1 MSLCHCCFEEN
12 GEDPVVLSCG
22 HLICSACAC
31 RPTHPVFRLSSCP
44 ICNQPGAPTGRQ
56 KSAAAIQP
64 DALSSGPRR
73 WPTGATPHRPASA
86 VSRRPCLTPPT
97 RKQAGALETDSD
109 ASNSQPREDSL
120 DSPSR
125 RAYGRAYGRAASELA
140 AEQDAKQAADHVA
153 QLLPSYDMI
162 RLAIMPGAPTAP
174 LGFAI
179 VGIYLT
185 ASLLPPTY
193 HFPPTTYDLPLL
205 SCPSQLTITYYL
217 PPTTSH
223 VPRPTY
229 HPSTATYR
237 NGSRGQDPPGLPTG
251 GWRRR
256 GDGALGLADTNP
268 DPDP

>member
-1 MSLCHCCFEEN
+1 MLEVSAPSKTASPTSDVVHPRASMSLCHCCFEEN

-109 ASNSQPREDSL
+109 ASNSQPREDSI

-153 QLLPSYDMI
+153 QLLPSYNMI

-179 VGIYLT
+179 VGIYPLT
-185 ASLLPPTY
+185 ASSLLLPTY
-193 HFPPTTYDLPLL
+193 NL
-205 SCPSQLTITYYL
+205 
-217 PPTTSH
+217 
-223 VPRPTY
+223 RPTAY
-229 HPSTATYR
+229 HSPH
-237 NGSRGQDPPGLPTG
+237 N
-251 GWRRR
+251 
-256 GDGALGLADTNP
+256 
-268 DPDP
+268 